1 MNFDPGAG
9 PDTPQIVD
17 VLVVGGGPV
26 GLATVVELGRRGIST
41 ALVERHDST
50 SVFPK
55 ARLLTTRT
63 MELCREWGV
72 EQEVE
77 AAGMPRELSLAL
89 GIGRTLTSPD
99 FRHEVARISED
110 RSQSPTYSYICT
122 QDRFEQILHRLAVAT
137 PHSELHFSTTCDRV
151 MDHGDHVTAEVTGP
165 EGARTIRAEYVV
177 AADGHRSPT
186 RRGLGIRTDG
196 PPPLGHMLA
205 IMFDADLGPLL
216 EHRRGA
222 LYFLHGDFSCVIESV
237 DNSRTWT
244 LQTAYDPELGE
255 GPQDYTDE
263 HCTRLVRAAVGVDD
277 LPVGILGR
285 MPWTQQVFV
294 AESFRSGR
302 VFLAGD
308 SAHVAT
314 PQGGFGMNC
323 GLQDAH
329 NLAWK
334 LAAVLRG
341 TAGPGLLDS
350 YEVERRPIAQWT
362 VEESLRNA
370 VITLDMMEDRLTVA
384 EAGDLQALRR
394 RSEGL
399 VLGYHYTSDAI
410 VPDGSPA
417 PDPEDPYLTY
427 VATTRPG
434 HLLPHLPLSIPV
446 GSDGPV
452 GSDSPVGP
460 VGSVSHDDHDGP
472 LDPGG
477 PRSTKDVIAPGALTL
492 ITSAGGDWG
501 AVAGLAAESTGV
513 GIEVVEMPVDPDPG
527 TPGGP
532 ACPSWPEVSGV
543 GEHGA
548 VLVRPDGHVAWR
560 APHRADGRVL
570 EAAVRSVMALP
581 EPAGV

>member
-1 MNFDPGAG
+1 MDYETTTGTPRPDDRSDLG
-9 PDTPQIVD
+9 PAATQTVD

-41 ALVERHDST
+41 ALVERHAST

-72 EQEVE
+72 EREVE

-122 QDRFEQILHRLAVAT
+122 QDRFEQILHRLALGI
-137 PHSELHFSTTCDRV
+137 PGSELHFSTTCDRV
-151 MDHGDHVTAEVTGP
+151 TDHGGHVTADVTGP
-165 EGARTIRAEYVV
+165 EGERTIRAGYVV
-177 AADGHRSPT
+177 AADGHRSPI
-186 RRGLGIRTDG
+186 RRGLGIGTEG

-222 LYFLHGDFSCVIESV
+222 LYFLHGDFYCVIESV

-244 LQTAYDPELGE
+244 LQTAYDPDLGQ
-255 GPQDYTDE
+255 GPEDYTDE
-263 HCTRLVRAAVGVDD
+263 HCIGLVRAAVGVDD

-302 VFLAGD
+302 IFLAGD
-308 SAHVAT
+308 AAHVAT

-341 TAGPGLLDS
+341 TAGPALLDS
-350 YEVERRPIAQWT
+350 YEVERRPIAEWT

-399 VLGYHYTSDAI
+399 VLGYHYSSGAI

-417 PDPEDPYLTY
+417 PTPEDPYLTY

-434 HLLPHLPLSIPV
+434 HLLPHLPLA
-446 GSDGPV
+446 
-452 GSDSPVGP
+452 SPA
-460 VGSVSHDDHDGP
+460 D
-472 LDPGG
+472 LAA

-492 ITSAGGDWG
+492 LTSAAGHWES
-501 AVAGLAAESTGV
+501 AAALVAERTGV
-513 GIEVVEMPVDPDPG
+513 EIELVGINAVGINTVGIDVVGMSVDPDPG
-527 TPGGP
+527 TRGLP
-532 ACPSWPEVSGV
+532 ACPAWPEASGV

-560 APHRADGRVL
+560 AAHHADDREL

-581 EPAGV
+581 VPAAV